1 MLSSTFILN
10 LPVSFYST
18 ITERFL
24 CADWLRSMIV
34 ESFDYENDGLMS
46 QFVVLFLSRA
56 ISKTL
61 YWKYAS
67 KILCYFKTTNDN
79 NFPIDHKKMTS
90 NVENFAVTDRRHS
103 SAACCAILVLNILMS
118 FLWSTRI

>member
-18 ITERFL
+18 ITERFF

-34 ESFDYENDGLMS
+34 ESFDHENDGLMS

-67 KILCYFKTTNDN
+67 KIFCYFKTTNDN

-103 SAACCAILVLNILMS
+103 SAACCAI
-118 FLWSTRI
+118 